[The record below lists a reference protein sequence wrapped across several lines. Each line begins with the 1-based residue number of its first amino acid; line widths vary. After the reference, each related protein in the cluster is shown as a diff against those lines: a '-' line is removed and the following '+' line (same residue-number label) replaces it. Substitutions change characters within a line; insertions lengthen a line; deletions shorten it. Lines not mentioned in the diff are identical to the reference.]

1 MTFDEYK
8 NRKWIITA
16 NGSEAKCKEGDII
29 IFDGLIEKVNIRCAS
44 KKYGDGQ
51 FKSPQEDEQEGTIEV
66 DGYVI
71 RMTGTKDQRQ
81 ITFEKKDQ
89 QAFAGS
95 WTAEDYVPPRSK
107 PEPAGE

>member
-8 NRKWIITA
+8 NRKWLVIH
-16 NGSEAKCKEGDII
+16 NGPEAECTEGDIVS
-29 IFDGLIEKVNIRCAS
+29 FDGEARKVIIRCTDE
-44 KKYGDGQ
+44 KKYGNGE
-51 FKSPQEDEQEGTIEV
+51 FKGPKEDEQEGTIEV

-81 ITFEKKDQ
+81 ITFGLPGQ

-95 WTAEDYVPPRSK
+95 WTAEDYVPPK